1 MRRPLV
7 ESIEKRNYYLTGT
20 HKLSSDVYRLEHTDQ
35 NGDRIDIVWDARAA
49 TTSQKSKW
57 PQWRKG
63 KDTTRSSPRAWT
75 PVVG

>member
-20 HKLSSDVYRLEHTDQ
+20 RKLSSDVYRLEHTDQ
-35 NGDRIDIVWDARAA
+35 TGDRMDIVWDARAA
-49 TTSQKSKW
+49 TSKASTW

-63 KDTTRSSPRAWT
+63 KDSPRVSPRALT
-75 PVVG
+75 SSES